1 MRPYWLPLLLLST
14 FIPAQAYTLQ
24 GPQYAED
31 PVKVAQRER
40 AEQAKQQELQRQQ
53 ELKLQQ
59 EANRLPSYLIL
70 DPKQEAA
77 ELKDLISGNY
87 EALLVY
93 GGNQYANFLGCLNCA
108 PHMHISLWNSKGP
121 YGSPLSPRSIWS
133 DFFEF
138 GNAKSNLSPW
148 NPYAA
153 KPPVIV
159 DPQGKF
165 YGYFTANQNLEQV
178 FANNFSHNLVT
189 MHRDIKRNP
198 ELWFSLAFKAFLPEE
213 GTSSAHAI
221 ALSTLERMP
230 RAPET
235 TPEPTRPAELVPQA
249 EPTPVH

>member
-1 MRPYWLPLLLLST
+1 MRPYWLPLLLLSS

-40 AEQAKQQELQRQQ
+40 AEQAKQQELKRQQ
-53 ELKLQQ
+53 ELQKQQ
-59 EANRLPSYLIL
+59 EANRLPSYLIP
-70 DPKQEAA
+70 DAQQEAA
-77 ELKDLISGNY
+77 ELKDLISGGY
-87 EALLVY
+87 ESLLVY
-93 GGNQYANFLGCLNCA
+93 GGNQYADFLGCLNCA
-108 PHMHISLWNSKGP
+108 PHMNISLWNSKGP

-159 DPQGKF
+159 DTTGKF
-165 YGYFTANQNLEQV
+165 YGYFTANQNLDQV

-189 MHRDIKRNP
+189 LHRDIKKNP
-198 ELWFSLAFKAFLPEE
+198 ELWFSLAFKAFLPET
-213 GTSSAHAI
+213 GTSVHALP
-221 ALSTLERMP
+221 LSTLERMP
-230 RAPET
+230 RAPAPET
-235 TPEPTRPAELVPQA
+235 TPSPQPAPA
-249 EPTPVH
+249 P